1 MLWVLEVGER
11 RRRMFVTK
19 KALPR
24 RTFLRGAGAALGLP
38 LLDAM
43 VPALSALAQTAAR
56 PVRRLGFVYLPNG
69 VAMNFTG
76 INYWTPTGEGTN
88 FELSPIL
95 GPLAPHR
102 DRLTVISGLAQH
114 QADAFDDGANGDHT
128 RGTSSWLTGV
138 HPKRTEGADVR
149 NGISADQIA
158 AAELGGQT
166 ALPSLELAI
175 DLNFLGGQ
183 CENSYSCA
191 YMNTLA
197 WSSATTPL
205 PTENN
210 PRIVFERLFGDGGTP
225 AQRLAQAHENR
236 SILDSVMEELARLQ
250 RTLGPSDRTKVT
262 EYVDAVREVERRI
275 QLVESATAEPDL
287 PAVNRPPGIPD
298 RFDEHVKLMYD
309 LQWLAFRADVTRVV
323 TFMLGRELNFRTY
336 PEIGIT
342 EGHHGLSHH
351 QDNPTQLAK
360 YARLNTYQTELF
372 AWFLDRLRST
382 PEGDGSLLD
391 HSMFLYGAG
400 LSNPNLHAHYDL
412 PLAVVGGGAGQL
424 KGGRHLVFRQETPMT
439 NLLLS
444 LLDKVG
450 VHAERLGDST
460 GRLPIQ
466 PLAEL

>member
-1 MLWVLEVGER
+1 
-11 RRRMFVTK
+11 MFITK

-24 RTFLRGAGAALGLP
+24 RTFLRGVGATLALP

-43 VPALSALAQTAAR
+43 VPASTALAQTAAN
-56 PVRRLGFVYLPNG
+56 PVRRLGFIYLPNG
-69 VAMNFTG
+69 VARNFTG
-76 INYWTPTGEGTN
+76 INYWTPAGEGTG

-95 GPLAPHR
+95 SPLAPYR
-102 DRLTVISGLAQH
+102 DRLLVVSGLAQH

-138 HPKRTEGADVR
+138 HCKRTEGADVR

-158 AAELGGQT
+158 AKHLGQAT

-191 YMNTLA
+191 YLNTLA
-197 WSSATTPL
+197 WSSDTTPL

-210 PRIVFERLFGDGGTP
+210 PRIIFERLFGDGGTSE
-225 AQRLAQAHENR
+225 QRIAQAKRNQ
-236 SILDSVMEELARLQ
+236 SIIDSVLADLDKLQ
-250 RTLGPSDRTKVT
+250 SSLGTADRTTVT
-262 EYVDAVREVERRI
+262 EYLDSVREVERRI
-275 QLVESATAEPDL
+275 QRIEARDASEL
-287 PAVNRPPGIPD
+287 PTLERPAGVPD
-298 RFDEHVKLMYD
+298 RFDEHVKLMYE
-309 LQWLAFRADVTRVV
+309 LQWLAFRSDMTRVV

-372 AWFLDRLRST
+372 AWFLDKLKST
-382 PEGDGSLLD
+382 PEGDGTLLD
-391 HSMFLYGAG
+391 HSMFMYGAA

-412 PLAVVGGGAGQL
+412 PIAVVGGGAGQL
-424 KGGRHLVFRQETPMT
+424 RGGRHLAFRTETPMT

-444 LLDKVG
+444 LLDKAG
-450 VHAERLGDST
+450 VPVEKLGDST
-460 GRLPIQ
+460 GRL
-466 PLAEL
+466 ELLSGV

>member
-1 MLWVLEVGER
+1 
-11 RRRMFVTK
+11 MFITK

-24 RTFLRGAGAALGLP
+24 RTFLRGVGATLALP

-43 VPALSALAQTAAR
+43 VPSSTALAQTAAN
-56 PVRRLGFVYLPNG
+56 PVRRLGFIYLPNG
-69 VAMNFTG
+69 VARNFTG
-76 INYWTPTGEGTN
+76 INYWTPSGEGTG

-95 GPLAPHR
+95 SPLAPYR
-102 DRLTVISGLAQH
+102 DRLVVLSGLAQH

-138 HPKRTEGADVR
+138 HCKRTEGADVR

-158 AAELGGQT
+158 AKHLGQAT

-191 YMNTLA
+191 YLNTLA
-197 WSSATTPL
+197 WSSDTTPL

-210 PRIVFERLFGDGGTP
+210 PRIIFERLFGDGGTSE
-225 AQRLAQAHENR
+225 QRLAQAKRNQ
-236 SILDSVMEELARLQ
+236 SIIDSVLADLDRLQ
-250 RTLGPSDRTKVT
+250 SSLGTADRTTVT
-262 EYVDAVREVERRI
+262 EYLDAVREVERRI
-275 QLVESATAEPDL
+275 QRIESRDASEL
-287 PAVNRPPGIPD
+287 PTLERPAGVPD
-298 RFDEHVKLMYD
+298 RFDEHVKLMYE
-309 LQWLAFRADVTRVV
+309 LQWLAFRSDMTRVT

-372 AWFLDRLRST
+372 AWFLDKLKST
-382 PEGDGSLLD
+382 PEGDGTLLD
-391 HSMFLYGAG
+391 HSMFLYGAA

-412 PLAVVGGGAGQL
+412 PIAVVGGGAGHL
-424 KGGRHLVFRQETPMT
+424 RGGRHLVYRSETPMT

-444 LLDKVG
+444 LLDKAG
-450 VHAERLGDST
+450 VPVEKLGDST
-460 GRLPIQ
+460 GRV
-466 PLAEL
+466 ELLSGV